1 MRVKTLLM
9 IPGINTNTSHSQTPI
24 TKMPPHPTVAQI
36 RLNNISKCLAVTA
49 DTLEIIANS
58 LKTPFLQAIVNTTQS
73 LLENIQVNP
82 FTECSASSSVFHCR
96 QWSKIRIPVPSWW
109 NKLMNCLMQLFWFIS
124 SQIQAVN
131 SHPVCWNI
139 LGNSQSTWFI
149 VYPSYDWPPLFRT
162 LHKIHTF
169 VDAQQSSSKMKRLFR
184 QSEMS
189 TLLKDCKNGLQQGF
203 DLFQVR

>member
-1 MRVKTLLM
+1 VWNRRLLSIGCENDEAYLGKRSRDGQQPMRVKTLLM

-96 QWSKIRIPVPSWW
+96 Q
-109 NKLMNCLMQLFWFIS
+109 
-124 SQIQAVN
+124 
-131 SHPVCWNI
+131 
-139 LGNSQSTWFI
+139 
-149 VYPSYDWPPLFRT
+149 
-162 LHKIHTF
+162 
-169 VDAQQSSSKMKRLFR
+169 
-184 QSEMS
+184 
-189 TLLKDCKNGLQQGF
+189 
-203 DLFQVR
+203 